1 MDETHFAPEGSL
13 TRGQLVTTLYRL
25 AGEPEVAEPATFAD
39 VKAGRYYTEAVAWA
53 EENGIAKGIT
63 DTTFCPDKAVTR
75 EQAATFLYRYV
86 TEYLE
91 QEPATGADLSIYT
104 DREAISKF
112 ARTAVAWATA
122 EGFLQG
128 FPGGSL
134 QPRGTLTRAQMAKLL
149 TILDQKF

>member
-1 MDETHFAPEGSL
+1 M
-13 TRGQLVTTLYRL
+13 
-25 AGEPEVAEPATFAD
+25 AEPATFAD

-122 EGFLQG
+122 EGLLQG

-134 QPRGTLTRAQMAKLL
+134 QPRGTFDPGPNGKAL

>member
-1 MDETHFAPEGSL
+1 MQRASQIPPSAP
-13 TRGQLVTTLYRL
+13 V
-25 AGEPEVAEPATFAD
+25 
-39 VKAGRYYTEAVAWA
+39 
-53 EENGIAKGIT
+53 
-63 DTTFCPDKAVTR
+63 KAVTKR
-75 EQAATFLYRYV
+75 AGRHLPVPLLPPNTWSRNLPLGR
-86 TEYLE
+86 TC
-91 QEPATGADLSIYT
+91 PSTPTG
-104 DREAISKF
+104 EAISKF